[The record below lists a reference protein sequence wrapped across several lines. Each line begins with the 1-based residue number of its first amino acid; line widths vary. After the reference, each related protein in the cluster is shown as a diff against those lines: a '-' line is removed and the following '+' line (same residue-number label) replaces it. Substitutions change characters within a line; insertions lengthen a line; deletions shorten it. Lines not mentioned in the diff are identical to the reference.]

1 MNITTKD
8 LPNALTEVLFARLV
22 PMITGNPGSGKSDI
36 VKQVANKL
44 NLQLI
49 DVRLSQMDSSDIN
62 GFPTIKDG
70 KTIFVPPDIFPI
82 TTDPLP
88 KGKDGWLIFLDELS
102 SASLSTQAA
111 AYKLV
116 LDKQVGQYHLHPNV
130 AIVAAG
136 NKSTDKA
143 IVNRMGT
150 AMQSRLVH
158 FNLEVG
164 SKDWID
170 WALVNNIHHSIISF
184 IEFRPALLHN
194 FNPNHVDNTFACP
207 RTWEFVNRVIKDKQK
222 LSTLDTTI
230 IAGCIGEGPA
240 REFKGYTDIFESL
253 PRLSDIIKTPTTC
266 QLTERPDVLYAT
278 SGLISH
284 NINKDNIESLAQY
297 IERMPLEFQMITWIN
312 SIKRNSSLQNLPR
325 VKQWISAHA
334 KDIL

>member
-1 MNITTKD
+1 VEVSTRE
-8 LPNALTEVLFARLV
+8 LPKMLTDILYAGLV
-22 PMITGNPGSGKSDI
+22 PFVSSSPGMGKSSI
-36 VKQVANKL
+36 IGQVANDL
-44 NLQLI
+44 NLELI
-49 DVRLSQMDSSDIN
+49 DVRLAQLDVSDLC
-62 GFPTIKDG
+62 GFPAIQNG
-70 KTIFVPPDIFPI
+70 KTSFIPPDVFPI
-82 TTDPLP
+82 AKDPIP
-88 KGKDGWLIFLDELS
+88 KGKDGWLLFLDEFT
-102 SASLSTQAA
+102 SASNAVAAA
-111 AYKLV
+111 AYKIV
-116 LDKQVGQYHLHPNV
+116 LDHKVGQHPLHPHV

-136 NKSTDKA
+136 NKTTDKA

-164 SKDWID
+164 NKDWID

-184 IEFRPALLHN
+184 IEFRPTLLHN

-207 RTWEFVNRVIKDKQK
+207 RTWSFVNSIIKDKQK

-253 PRLSDIIKTPTTC
+253 PKLTDIIKSPTTC

-278 SGLISH
+278 SGLIAH

-297 IERMPLEFQMITWIN
+297 IERMPLEFQIITWIN
-312 SIKRNSSLQNLPR
+312 SIKRNASLQNLPR
-325 VKQWISAHA
+325 VKHWISAHA